1 MTNKLKT
8 FPVISII
15 IVTLLSIY
23 AQSIPLLNILHYEYS
38 AFFAIVFYLFLGSLT
53 VYYLRKF
60 KTIGVF
66 LHLLITQKWYFIS
79 ILIIPLFVAVTAN
92 IVFQIC
98 PFGEGILFY
107 LVISIPAGFIG
118 IVFGLFSYSINKKYS
133 YWIFL
138 GLFSLWIIIP
148 ISEFYFNPQIYFYN
162 IVIGFYPGTIYDEDI
177 SLDSKLLLY
186 RFISIFFTSS
196 LLILTI
202 KLNNRKK
209 NTRILFNIVSI
220 ILIIILVSLKPH
232 FSFSSTTDSIQ
243 NKLHGKAIS
252 PNYIM
257 FYDATIKNY
266 KKQLILLEHE
276 YFFHFLKKEIQLE
289 PDKKICTFIFKDGN
303 QKRKLFGTKSAN
315 VAKPWSYQIYLD
327 QFSDPSTI
335 KHELIHI
342 FASEIGSTPLKIAS
356 GFNFALLEGYATA
369 IENDANG
376 YDIDYLAYIGVK
388 NDYQVDITNLFS
400 KLNFFANAPTLSYI
414 YAGSFLKFLI
424 NEYGINNVNRI
435 YQDLDFK
442 THTGIEIDSL
452 AKNYYSY
459 INSLDYPV
467 NKSLAD
473 FYFGRLPLIRKTCA
487 RKVANDLN
495 GAWALFSQGKYYLAR
510 KKFMEVYNYSN
521 SYSSL
526 FGIINSNVKLNKA
539 EESLNLLEEKMS
551 EYKGTSSYPS
561 ALLNY
566 ANQLALTDRLNKAD
580 SIYSMIADMSTTPRY
595 KNLAHVRTKIVGSE
609 KNLIK
614 KYLKGSDL
622 DKYEILKLINVD
634 SLFEPSVPIIV
645 ELSKRLD
652 EDVEF
657 LSSYL
662 STLKNLDERITS
674 NTAFVL
680 AEYYY
685 SKLMFEEALDY
696 AELSINKCN
705 QSYRIGVL
713 ERFKERI
720 RWIAENQIHILSN
733 TKLEILN

>member
-8 FPVISII
+8 FPVISVI
-15 IVTLLSIY
+15 IVTFLSIY
-23 AQSIPLLNILHYEYS
+23 SQNIPLLNILHYEYS
-38 AFFAIVFYLFLGSLT
+38 AFSAIVVYIFLGSLT

-66 LHLLITQKWYFIS
+66 LHLLFTQKWYFIS
-79 ILIIPLFVAVTAN
+79 ILLIPLIVAVTSN

-138 GLFSLWIIIP
+138 GSFSLWILIP
-148 ISEFYFNPQIYFYN
+148 IFEFYFNPQIYFYN

-177 SLDSKLLLY
+177 ALDGKLLLY
-186 RFISIFFTSS
+186 RFINIFFISS
-196 LLILTI
+196 LLILII
-202 KLNNRKK
+202 KLSNRKK
-209 NTRILFNIVSI
+209 KTRILFNITTIV
-220 ILIIILVSLKPH
+220 LIIILVSLKPYL
-232 FSFSSTTDSIQ
+232 SFASTTESIQ
-243 NKLHGKAIS
+243 NKLQGKAIS

-257 FYDATIKNY
+257 SYDATIKNH

-289 PDKKICTFIFKDGN
+289 PNKKINTFIFKDGN

-315 VAKPWSYQIYLD
+315 VAKPWSYQIFLD
-327 QFSDPSTI
+327 QYTDPSTI
-335 KHELIHI
+335 KHELVHI
-342 FASEIGSTPLKIAS
+342 FASEIGSTTLKIAS
-356 GFNFALLEGYATA
+356 SFNFALLEGYATA
-369 IENDANG
+369 IENDASGN
-376 YDIDYLAYIGVK
+376 DIDYLAYIGVK
-388 NDYQVDITNLFS
+388 NDYKVDIPNLFS
-400 KLNFFANAPTLSYI
+400 KLNFFSNAPTLSYI

-424 NEYGINNVNRI
+424 HEYGIDIVNKI

-442 THTGIEIDSL
+442 NHTGIEIDSL
-452 AKNYYSY
+452 AQNYYSY

-473 FYFGRLPLIRKTCA
+473 LYFGRRPLIRKTCA

-495 GAWALFSQGKYYLAR
+495 EAWALFSQEKYYLA
-510 KKFMEVYNYSN
+510 KEKFIEVYNYSN
-521 SYSSL
+521 SYSSF
-526 FGIINSNVKLNKA
+526 FGIVNTNVKLNKE

-551 EYKGTSSYPS
+551 EYEGTSSYPS

-580 SIYSMIADMSTTPRY
+580 SIYSMISEMSTTPRY
-595 KNLAHVRTKIVGSE
+595 KNLAQVRTKIIRSE

-622 DKYEILKLINVD
+622 DKYEILKLVNVD
-634 SLFEPSVPIIV
+634 SLFEPSVPIII

-652 EDVEF
+652 EGVEF

-662 STLKNLDERITS
+662 SELKNLDERITS
-674 NTAFVL
+674 NTAYVL
-680 AEYYY
+680 SEYYY
-685 SKLMFEEALDY
+685 SKLMFEEALHY
-696 AELSINKCN
+696 ADLSISKCN
-705 QSYRIGVL
+705 ESYRIGVL
-713 ERFKERI
+713 ERFKVRI
-720 RWIAENQIHILSN
+720 QWIAENQIHILSN
-733 TKLEILN
+733 TKFEIIY